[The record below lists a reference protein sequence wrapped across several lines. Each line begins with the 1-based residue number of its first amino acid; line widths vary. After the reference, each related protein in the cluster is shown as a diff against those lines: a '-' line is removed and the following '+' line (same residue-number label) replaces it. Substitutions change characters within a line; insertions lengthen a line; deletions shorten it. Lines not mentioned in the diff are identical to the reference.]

1 LKNLKKITCIKELK
15 EAIVLLELKQ
25 TAEGVLLKE
34 QFKLTYES
42 LKPINLIKSQL
53 KELVLDRE
61 FKGDVLNTSL
71 GLISGALSKKL
82 AIGNTNNPVKLL
94 LGDILR
100 IGVTNAVTKNGDS
113 ILSKI
118 YNIITKLSAKSTNA
132 N

>member
-25 TAEGVLLKE
+25 AIEGELLKE

-113 ILSKI
+113 IISKI
-118 YNIITKLSAKSTNA
+118 YNIITKLSTKSTNA
-132 N
+132 D